1 LIARIAGTC
10 ALLPEHVLQL
20 GRLGTCSL
28 TVLAQVLRWQKPRHF
43 TAFDPVTSGQG
54 NPVLSPDLTL
64 DTVPKLLL
72 HNARAITGR
81 PAVRHKDFGIWQTW
95 TWRET
100 LNQVRAFSIGL
111 AELGLKRGDR
121 FAIIGGNRPR
131 LYWAICAGQALG
143 AVPVPVYA
151 DAVAEEMAYVL
162 AHAEVT
168 LAVVQDQEQ
177 VDKIAAVADRL
188 PHLARVIY
196 DEPRGLKDYGHGR
209 LNTFE
214 DVQRIGDEK
223 LASDGEC
230 LGRWEDGI
238 AVGKGSD
245 LSIILYTSGTTGR
258 SKGVMLTH
266 QNTIISACN
275 ANAFDHLDQD
285 EEVIAYLPLAWV
297 GDYMLSYVQS
307 YAAGY
312 CVNCPETP
320 ETVVQD
326 RREIGTT
333 YALAPPR
340 VYETLLTL
348 IMVRMADAG
357 ALKRKLFDFFLSVA
371 KRWGEKILDG
381 ERVPPTA
388 RLLYGLGNFLVYGPL
403 KNQFGLSR
411 IRVGYTAGEA
421 IGPEIFRFYRALGLN
436 LKQLYGQTEA
446 SVYVTA
452 QLDDEVDAETV
463 GKPSPGVEV
472 QISEKGE
479 VLYRSPGV
487 FVGYYKD
494 PDGTAEVLTTDGWV
508 HSGDAGFF
516 DSKTGQLKI
525 IDRVKDVGRLKD
537 GTLFAPKYI
546 ENKLKYYPNIREA
559 VAIGAGRDFVC
570 AMVNIDLTA
579 VGSWAERNNVV
590 YGSYQE
596 LAGHPLVYEMIAQHI
611 DEVNRSLAEEEVMA
625 GAQIRRFLVLH
636 KELDPDDG
644 ELTRTQK
651 IRRGH
656 IVDRYSPL
664 VEALYDRS
672 TQAQIT
678 TEITFDDGH
687 KGAIAARIT
696 IRDIN
701 SYPARAPKLERAA

>member
-1 LIARIAGTC
+1 MQLAAGAIA
-10 ALLPEHVLQL
+10 
-20 GRLGTCSL
+20 
-28 TVLAQVLRWQKPRHF
+28 
-43 TAFDPVTSGQG
+43 
-54 NPVLSPDLTL
+54 VLSPDLAL
-64 DTVPKLLL
+64 HTVPKLML
-72 HNARAITGR
+72 HNAAAIGAR
-81 PAVRHKDFGIWQTW
+81 PAIRHKDLGIWQTW
-95 TWRET
+95 TWLET
-100 LNQVRAFSIGL
+100 LEQVRTFSVGL
-111 AELGLKRGDR
+111 AELGLKRGDK

-162 AHAEVT
+162 THAEVT

-196 DEPRGLKDYGHGR
+196 DEPRGLKDCDHGR
-209 LNTFE
+209 LIAFE
-214 DVQRIGDEK
+214 DVQRIGCDK
-223 LASDGEC
+223 LASDGQC
-230 LGRWEDGI
+230 LRRWEDRI
-238 AVGKGSD
+238 AAGKGSD

-266 QNTIISACN
+266 VNTIISARN
-275 ANAFDHLDQD
+275 ANAFDHLGQD

-297 GDYMLSYVQS
+297 GDYMFSYVQS
-307 YAAGY
+307 YVAGY
-312 CVNCPETP
+312 CVNCPETS

-333 YALAPPR
+333 YAFAPPR
-340 VYETLLTL
+340 VYENLLTL

-357 ALKRKLFDFFLSVA
+357 SLKRKLFDFFLSVA
-371 KRWGEKILDG
+371 RTWGEKILDR
-381 ERVPPTA
+381 ERVPLTA
-388 RLLYGLGNFLVYGPL
+388 RLLYGLGSFLVYNPL

-421 IGPEIFRFYRALGLN
+421 IGPEIFRFYRSLGLN

-452 QLDDEVDAETV
+452 QPDDEVDAETV
-463 GKPSPGVEV
+463 GKPSPDVEV
-472 QISEKGE
+472 KISEKGE

-487 FVGYYKD
+487 FVGYYKE
-494 PDGTAEVLTTDGWV
+494 PDRTAEVLTSDGWV

-516 DSKTGQLKI
+516 DQKTGQLKI

-546 ENKLKYYPNIREA
+546 ENKLKFYPNIREA
-559 VAIGAGRDFVC
+559 VAVGAARDFVC

-596 LAGHPLVYEMIAQHI
+596 LAGHPLVYDLIAQHI
-611 DEVNRSLAEEEVMA
+611 DEVNRSLAEEDAMA

-651 IRRGH
+651 LRRGH
-656 IVDRYSPL
+656 IVDRYGPL
-664 VEALYDRS
+664 VEALYDGS
-672 TQAQIT
+672 ATAQIN

-687 KGAIAARIT
+687 KGTIAARLA
-696 IRDIN
+696 IRDTTP
-701 SYPARAPKLERAA
+701 YPAHGPKLERAA